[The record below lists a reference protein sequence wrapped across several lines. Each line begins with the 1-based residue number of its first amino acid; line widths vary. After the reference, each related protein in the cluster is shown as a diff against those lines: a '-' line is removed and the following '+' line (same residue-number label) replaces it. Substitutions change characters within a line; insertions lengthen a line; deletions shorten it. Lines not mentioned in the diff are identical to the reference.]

1 MGKTLEKNRQSII
14 EKFENQFNIL
24 SKYPFLSLLIIGI
37 GAIIIRLIFFQNEL
51 IFNSDNLSYFRYA
64 IDISLT
70 GESPY
75 AVYMP
80 NNGWPLFVSIFFHFF
95 ESKNFLDYMNLQ
107 SYISIVLSTITIIP
121 LYFLAKKFT
130 NSSFALISTI
140 FFVFEPRIIQNSLI
154 GVTDPLFILLIVTS
168 LALILQKN
176 KFIIYGACITIALA
190 CIIRA
195 EGLFLIPTLCIMFL
209 IKNKITKK
217 NIIQCII
224 FIIIIYLILLPFSM
238 QRIES
243 TGTDNLTGR
252 IMVETQEITK
262 NNPNG
267 LELKIINSFYLFIQF
282 LGKLMIPY
290 LIIFVPLGII
300 LFLKE
305 KNIQKSLLII
315 PIFFMILPS
324 LYAYT
329 IPALDS
335 RYLFPILPILCII
348 GAFSFKIYFE
358 NRKYKKIII
367 TTIII
372 IVIISSVLFLNYKN
386 INIEKEQEFIE
397 LAKIVNNN
405 TETILYVNSPILAN
419 LGSAKL
425 SESKEFPII
434 SSEYENDAVVLISL
448 DFDIEDFILN
458 MKRHGITH
466 VVIDEQI
473 NNPKIIMEVF
483 DNYDKYEN
491 IEKIFDSVKSG
502 FNYKI
507 KIFEIKY

>member
-1 MGKTLEKNRQSII
+1 MKKNKLSKVEKI
-14 EKFENQFNIL
+14 ENYFNIL
-24 SKYPFLSLLIIGI
+24 TKYPSLSLLLIGI

-51 IFNSDNLSYFRYA
+51 IFSSDNLSYFKYA
-64 IDISLT
+64 VDLSLT
-70 GESPY
+70 GESSF
-75 AVYMP
+75 ALYMP
-80 NNGWPLFVSIFFHFF
+80 NNGWPLFLSIFFHFF
-95 ESKNFLDYMNLQ
+95 ESDNFLDYINLQ

-140 FFVFEPRIIQNSLI
+140 FFVFEPRIIQNSLD

-168 LALILQKN
+168 LTLILQKN
-176 KFIIYGACITIALA
+176 KFIIYGACITIGLA
-190 CIIRA
+190 CIVRA

-252 IMVETQEITK
+252 IMIETQTLAQ
-262 NNPNG
+262 NNVNE
-267 LELKIINSFYLFIQF
+267 LELKIINSFYVFIQF

-290 LIIFVPLGII
+290 LIIFVPIGII
-300 LFLKE
+300 LFFKE
-305 KNIQKSLLII
+305 KNIQKLLLII
-315 PIFFMILPS
+315 PGLFLILPS

-348 GAFSFKIYFE
+348 GVFSFKIYFE

-367 TTIII
+367 TIIII
-372 IVIISSVLFLNYKN
+372 IVVASSFLFLNYKN
-386 INIEKEQEFIE
+386 INVEKEQEFIE
-397 LAKIVNNN
+397 LAKIINKN
-405 TETILYVNSPILAN
+405 TDIVLYVNSPVLSY
-419 LGSAKL
+419 LDTAKL
-425 SESKEFPII
+425 SELKEFPVI
-434 SSEYENDAVVLISL
+434 SSNYNNIHKLVVL
-448 DFDIEDFILN
+448 DFDVKDLFLD
-458 MKRHGITH
+458 MKKHGITH
-466 VVIDEQI
+466 MIIDEEI
-473 NNPKIIMEVF
+473 NNPIILKKIS
-483 DNYDKYEN
+483 DNLEKYKN
-491 IEKIFDSVKSG
+491 LHQIFDSKEAG
-502 FNYKI
+502 YNYHIKIYKI
-507 KIFEIKY
+507 NYN

>member
-1 MGKTLEKNRQSII
+1 M
-14 EKFENQFNIL
+14 
-24 SKYPFLSLLIIGI
+24 
-37 GAIIIRLIFFQNEL
+37 A
-51 IFNSDNLSYFRYA
+51 YFKYA
-64 IDISLT
+64 IDVSLT

-75 AVYMP
+75 AIYMP

-95 ESKNFLDYMNLQ
+95 ESDNFLDYMNLQ

-130 NSSFALISTI
+130 NTSFALISTI
-140 FFVFEPRIIQNSLI
+140 FFVFEPRIIANSLG

-168 LALILQKN
+168 LTLILQKN
-176 KFIIYGACITIALA
+176 KFIIYGACITIGLA
-190 CIIRA
+190 CIVRT
-195 EGLFLIPTLCIMFL
+195 EGLFLIPTSCIMFL

-238 QRIES
+238 QRIEI

-252 IMVETQEITK
+252 ILIETQTLSE

-290 LIIFVPLGII
+290 LIIFVPIGII
-300 LFLKE
+300 LFFKK

-315 PIFFMILPS
+315 PALLLALPS

-348 GAFSFKIYFE
+348 GVFSFKIYFE

-367 TTIII
+367 TMIII
-372 IVIISSVLFLNYKN
+372 IVVASSFLFLNYKN
-386 INIEKEQEFIE
+386 INVEEEQELIE
-397 LAKIVNNN
+397 LAKIVNKNKDVL
-405 TETILYVNSPILAN
+405 LYVNSPILTHFDA
-419 LGSAKL
+419 AKL
-425 SESKEFPII
+425 SELKEFPVI
-434 SSEYENDAVVLISL
+434 SSVYDVCCNVVISL
-448 DFDIEDFILN
+448 DFDVEDFFPN
-458 MKRHGITH
+458 MKKHGITH
-466 VVIDEQI
+466 ILIDEEV
-473 NNPKIIMEVF
+473 NNPIILKKIS
-483 DNYDKYEN
+483 DNLEKYKN
-491 IEKIFDSVKSG
+491 LDKIFDSEEEGYDYHIKL
-502 FNYKI
+502 YKI
-507 KIFEIKY
+507 NYN